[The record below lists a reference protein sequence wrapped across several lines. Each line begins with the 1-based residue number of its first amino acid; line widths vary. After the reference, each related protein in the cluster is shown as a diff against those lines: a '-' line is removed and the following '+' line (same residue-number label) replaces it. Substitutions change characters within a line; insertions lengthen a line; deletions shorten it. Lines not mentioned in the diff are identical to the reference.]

1 VRRPDG
7 ILGDTVMPRGH
18 AEQSDNGF
26 RVVVVQRA
34 ILLRGVV
41 CDSAPLQRGA
51 EDFHLDELRCRRR
64 GFAGCGEVYER
75 VESRRH
81 GGRHYVVVVRTYS
94 IHPLIHSHQ
103 AMLLLVVVVTTTR
116 PQQLLLL
123 LASSSS
129 SSLLLLL
136 IVLRITEITGGA
148 RPLFGS

>member
-1 VRRPDG
+1 
-7 ILGDTVMPRGH
+7 MPRGH
-18 AEQSDNGF
+18 AVQSDNGF

-51 EDFHLDELRCRRR
+51 EDFHLDV
-64 GFAGCGEVYER
+64 FAGCGKVYER

-81 GGRHYVVVVRTYS
+81 GCNGDRHYVIVVRTYS
-94 IHPLIHSHQ
+94 SIHLLIHSHQ
-103 AMLLLVVVVTTTR
+103 AMLLLVVVVVTTTH

-129 SSLLLLL
+129 SLLLLLLLL
-136 IVLRITEITGGA
+136 IVLRITEIAGGA
-148 RPLFGS
+148 RRPLFGSYG

>member
-1 VRRPDG
+1 
-7 ILGDTVMPRGH
+7 MPRGH
-18 AEQSDNGF
+18 AVQSDNGF

-51 EDFHLDELRCRRR
+51 EDFHLDV
-64 GFAGCGEVYER
+64 FAGCGEVYER

-103 AMLLLVVVVTTTR
+103 AMLLLVVVVVTTTR

-123 LASSSS
+123 LLA
-129 SSLLLLL
+129 
-136 IVLRITEITGGA
+136 
-148 RPLFGS
+148 